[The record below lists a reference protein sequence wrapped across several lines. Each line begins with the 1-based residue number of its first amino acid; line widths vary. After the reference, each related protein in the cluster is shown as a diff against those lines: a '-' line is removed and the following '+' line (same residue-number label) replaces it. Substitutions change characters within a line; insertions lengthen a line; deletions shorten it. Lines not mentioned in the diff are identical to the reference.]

1 MNAQE
6 AERLESRLLAH
17 EIWRNGRLSYRV
29 DEEPDFLR
37 VSNEERSA
45 LEVYN
50 FANNAY
56 DKYFAY
62 VNEATRKLTTWMGET
77 LGDIQFGVEYKSP
90 AFGGFRTKRQSIRV
104 HAINGLWYSGTYY
117 KSSGNYARIKL
128 TVKKG
133 W

>member
-1 MNAQE
+1 MDAQQ

-29 DEEPDFLR
+29 DEEPDYLR

-62 VNEATRKLTTWMGET
+62 INETTHKLTTWTGET
-77 LGDIQFGVEYKSP
+77 LGDLNFGREYHVWS
-90 AFGGFRTKRQSIRV
+90 FGTRTTRQSIRV
-104 HAINGLWYSGTYY
+104 HAINGLWYSGIYY
-117 KSSGNYARIKL
+117 KSSGNYARITL
-128 TVKKG
+128 TAKKG